1 MELQLQSYSL
11 PLTTIFLI
19 LFSLFCWLVK
29 QSRSAKKTSHQ
40 NLPPGPC
47 KLPIVGNLHN
57 LVGSLPHHALRKLS
71 RKHGPLMHLQLGE
84 VSAVIV
90 SSPRKAREITK
101 THDLSFAHRPQ
112 ILVSE
117 FLNYGGTGIAF
128 SPYGEYWRQMRKVC
142 TVELLSTKRVR
153 SFSSIREEEVW
164 KLVVSILSSAGLINL
179 TEKVFSLTSSI
190 TCRVAFAN
198 KFRDRDAFVSLVEE
212 AISLAGGFDLADL
225 FPSNK
230 FLQMTSRMR
239 ATLEKTHRM
248 IDGILEN
255 VILEHKEDR
264 IVAKDKD
271 ENLEPREEDLVDVLL
286 RLQQSGSLDVSFT
299 TDNLKAVIL
308 DIFAGGTGTSSTIVE
323 WAMAEMMKNP
333 RVMKKAQSEVRKF
346 YHGNKG
352 LIHESDI
359 DKLRYLKLVIKE
371 TMRLHPPLPLLVPR
385 ECREACKVDGYEIPL
400 KTKVIVNAWA
410 IGRDPEYWD
419 DAESFVP
426 ERFDGS
432 SIEYKGTDFEYIPF
446 GAGRRMCPGIA
457 FGVAN
462 VELPL
467 ANLLYHFNWEL
478 PNGMKPENMDMTEA
492 FGATAIGVQ
501 LVALGPSSKLHRF
514 ALDQVH
520 VLELHINNLHL
531 EVSTLLPFLPLSGKY
546 TSIRALIALL
556 LA

>member
-1 MELQLQSYSL
+1 MEFQLQSYPL
-11 PLTTIFLI
+11 PLTIISLV

-29 QSRSAKKTSHQ
+29 RSRSAKKTSHQ
-40 NLPPGPC
+40 NLPPGPW
-47 KLPIVGNLHN
+47 KLPIIGNLHN
-57 LVGSLPHHALRKLS
+57 LVGSLPHHALRKLA
-71 RKHGPLMHLQLGE
+71 RKHGPLMHLQLGQ

-90 SSPRKAREITK
+90 SSPRMAREITK

-112 ILVSE
+112 LLASE
-117 FLNYGGTGIAF
+117 VLTYGGKDVAF
-128 SPYGEYWRQMRKVC
+128 SPYGEYWRQMRKLC

-164 KLVVSILSSAGLINL
+164 KLIVSIRSSAGSINL

-190 TCRVAFAN
+190 TCRAAFAN

-212 AISLAGGFDLADL
+212 AISLMGGFDLADL

-239 ATLEKTHRM
+239 ARLEKIQCM

-264 IVAKDKD
+264 IVAKDNVED
-271 ENLEPREEDLVDVLL
+271 LEPWEEDLVDVLL
-286 RLQQSGSLDVSFT
+286 RLQQSGSFDFSIT
-299 TDNLKAVIL
+299 TDSIKAVIM
-308 DIFAGGTGTSSTIVE
+308 DIFVGGTDTSSTIVE

-333 RVMKKAQSEVRKF
+333 RVMNKAQSEVRKF
-346 YHGNKG
+346 HHGNKG
-352 LIHESDI
+352 LIYEKDI
-359 DKLRYLKLVIKE
+359 DKLSYLKLVIKE
-371 TMRLHPPLPLLVPR
+371 TMRLHPPLPLLLPR
-385 ECREACKVDGYEIPL
+385 ECREACNVDGYEIPL

-432 SIEYKGTDFEYIPF
+432 SIDYKGTDLEYIPF
-446 GAGRRMCPGIA
+446 GAGRRMCPGVA
-457 FGVAN
+457 FGVVN

-467 ANLLYHFNWEL
+467 VNLLYHFNWEL
-478 PNGMKPENMDMTEA
+478 FNGMKPENLDMTEA
-492 FGATAIGVQ
+492 FGASVGR
-501 LVALGPSSKLHRF
+501 K
-514 ALDQVH
+514 
-520 VLELHINNLHL
+520 NNLYL
-531 EVSTLLPFLPLSGKY
+531 TATSLISTG
-546 TSIRALIALL
+546 SIL
-556 LA
+556 